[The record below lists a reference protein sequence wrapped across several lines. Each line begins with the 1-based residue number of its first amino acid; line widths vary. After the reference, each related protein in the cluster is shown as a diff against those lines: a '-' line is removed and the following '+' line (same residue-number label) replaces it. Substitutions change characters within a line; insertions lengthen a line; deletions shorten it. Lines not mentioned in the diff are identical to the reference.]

1 MLRWCWLSCL
11 LVALLYYCALPTSST
26 LVYSASR
33 AQQPLTTQTIRYHQ
47 SEAGEVFLVWGI
59 DGWKIVPEA
68 QRPVGTFVQG
78 AIMYTP
84 MIQDS
89 MGFKVNIQGLLGAT
103 LDYAFLITK
112 MRNGEP
118 IEVWDTNGAPKRD
131 YHTVIL
137 PDTPA
142 DVYTILQLE
151 QPSLLSTN
159 DLILFGSGGV
169 LLVILLAGGIIW
181 LRRRF
186 RNPFLDF

>member
-1 MLRWCWLSCL
+1 M
-11 LVALLYYCALPTSST
+11 
-26 LVYSASR
+26 
-33 AQQPLTTQTIRYHQ
+33 
-47 SEAGEVFLVWGI
+47 
-59 DGWKIVPEA
+59 
-68 QRPVGTFVQG
+68 
-78 AIMYTP
+78 
-84 MIQDS
+84 
-89 MGFKVNIQGLLGAT
+89 NIQGLLGAT

-137 PDTPA
+137 SDTPA

-151 QPSLLSTN
+151 QPILLSTN
-159 DLILFGSGGV
+159 DFVLFSSGGV
-169 LLVILLAGGIIW
+169 LLVIVLAGGIIW